1 MKCARSRRSAVAT
14 AGSSIGRSPAG
25 RSGIEPKPL
34 PLVGRGRGGGREVKR
49 RRRWASRA
57 CPRKKLPS
65 RPPIPPSPTRGE
77 GVQSELDVE
86 LLQLI
91 RFDLGGGHPVLHLR
105 QRHDGA
111 A

>member
-49 RRRWASRA
+49 DRRGSYF
-57 CPRKKLPS
+57 
-65 RPPIPPSPTRGE
+65 PPDPPPHPPPHPPPQGGRESSSE
-77 GVQSELDVE
+77 FHVQLF
-86 LLQLI
+86 QFI
-91 RFDLGGGHPVLHLR
+91 RLDLGGGDPVLHL
-105 QRHDGA
+105 
-111 A
+111 